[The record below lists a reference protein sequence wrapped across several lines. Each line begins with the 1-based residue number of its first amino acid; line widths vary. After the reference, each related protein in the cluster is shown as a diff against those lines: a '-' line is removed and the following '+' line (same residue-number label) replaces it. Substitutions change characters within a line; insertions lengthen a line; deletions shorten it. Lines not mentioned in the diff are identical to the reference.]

1 MLTEKTVQELAQI
14 LGKKLTNAG
23 LVATTAESCT
33 GGGVAYAI
41 TEISGSSLWFDRSFI
56 TYSNG
61 AKTQMLDVET
71 SLITEF
77 GAVSKEVV
85 NAMAIGAVKNSD
97 ADIAVAISGIAGPDG
112 GSDEKPVGTVC
123 IAWYNAH
130 SGHKTESYLFV
141 GDRSAIRKQ
150 AIRLALLGLIENVDA
165 LGSV

>member
-1 MLTEKTVQELAQI
+1 MFTEKTVKELAQV
-14 LGKKLTNAG
+14 LGEKLTNAG
-23 LVATTAESCT
+23 LIATTAESCT

-41 TEISGSSLWFDRSFI
+41 TEISGSSLWFDRSFV

-61 AKTQMLDVET
+61 AKTQMLGVDAG
-71 SLITEF
+71 LIDEF

-123 IAWYNAH
+123 IAWYNAY
-130 SGHKTESYLFV
+130 SGHKTETYLFV
-141 GDRSAIRKQ
+141 GDRSEVRTQ
-150 AIRLALLGLIENVDA
+150 AIRLALLGLIDNIETNF
-165 LGSV
+165 

>member
-1 MLTEKTVQELAQI
+1 MFTEKTVKELAQV
-14 LGKKLTNAG
+14 LGEKLTNAG

-41 TEISGSSLWFDRSFI
+41 TEISGSSLWFDRSFV

-61 AKTQMLDVET
+61 AKTQMLGVEDL
-71 SLITEF
+71 LIQEC

-85 NAMAIGAVKNSD
+85 NAMAIGAIKNSD

-112 GSDEKPVGTVC
+112 GSEEKPVGTVC

-130 SGHKTESYLFV
+130 SGHKTETYLFV
-141 GDRSAIRKQ
+141 GDRSEVRTQ
-150 AIRLALLGLIENVDA
+150 AIRLALLGLIDNVDM
-165 LGSV
+165 LN

>member
-1 MLTEKTVQELAQI
+1 MLTEKTVQELAQV
-14 LGKKLTNAG
+14 LGEKLTNAG

-61 AKTQMLDVET
+61 AKTQMLGVDPD
-71 SLITEF
+71 LINEF

-112 GSDEKPVGTVC
+112 GSEEKPVGTVC

-141 GDRSAIRKQ
+141 GDRSAVRTQ
-150 AIRLALLGLIENVDA
+150 AIRLALLGLIENADA

>member
-1 MLTEKTVQELAQI
+1 MFTEKTVKELAQV
-14 LGKKLTNAG
+14 LGEKLTNAD

-41 TEISGSSLWFDRSFI
+41 TEISGSSLWFDRSFV

-61 AKTQMLDVET
+61 AKIQMLDVEEH
-71 SLITEF
+71 LIQEF

-85 NAMAIGAVKNSD
+85 NAMAIGAIKNSD

-112 GSDEKPVGTVC
+112 GTEEKPVGTVC

-130 SGHKTESYLFV
+130 SGHKTETYLFV
-141 GDRSAIRKQ
+141 GDRSEVRTQ
-150 AIRLALLGLIENVDA
+150 AIRLALLGLIDNVDM
-165 LGSV
+165 LN

>member
-33 GGGVAYAI
+33 GG
-41 TEISGSSLWFDRSFI
+41 
-56 TYSNG
+56 
-61 AKTQMLDVET
+61 
-71 SLITEF
+71 
-77 GAVSKEVV
+77 
-85 NAMAIGAVKNSD
+85 AMAIGAVKNSD

-141 GDRSAIRKQ
+141 GDRSAVRKQ

>member
-1 MLTEKTVQELAQI
+1 MFTEKTVKELAQL
-14 LGKKLTNAG
+14 LGEKLTNAG

-61 AKTQMLDVET
+61 AKSQMLDVDP
-71 SLITEF
+71 SLISEF

-97 ADIAVAISGIAGPDG
+97 ADIAVAISGIAGPG
-112 GSDEKPVGTVC
+112 GGTEEKPVGTVC

-130 SGHKTESYLFV
+130 SGHKAESYLFV
-141 GDRSAIRKQ
+141 GDRSEVRTQ
-150 AIRLALLGLIENVDA
+150 AIRLALLGLIDNIE
-165 LGSV
+165 SHF